1 MNTMI
6 EVNPPLRIIAL
17 DIETANLDMEA
28 EGLKFDDPTG
38 WQTAVVCIHNHY
50 TDRDNVYVAD
60 SMLEDIR
67 HRCARLRYDTKI
79 HAFSMMP
86 YHLRRWRNEGYLL
99 LTHNG
104 LGFDFPIMQKCVKD
118 GGVGQVKSLLD
129 KWPKNQM
136 MDTCAVLTATTGVRY
151 RLNHLIHGLLGEDE
165 SKLMDAANAPKEWA
179 KKNYEEVIR
188 YCIDDCRKTAQV
200 YLKAGEE
207 GEFRAIGKD
216 EYRTVPIN
224 EYYTTWVKSQE
235 V

>member
-1 MNTMI
+1 MI
-6 EVNPPLRIIAL
+6 EVNPPMRIIAL

-38 WQTAVVCIHNHY
+38 WKTAVVCIHNNY
-50 TDRDNVYVAD
+50 TNMDMVYVAD
-60 SMLEDIR
+60 SMLEDVR
-67 HRCARLRYDTKI
+67 HRCKDAKI
-79 HAFSMMP
+79 HPFSIIP

-104 LGFDFPIMQKCVKD
+104 FGFDFPIMQKSVKD

-151 RLNHLIHGLLGEDE
+151 RLNHLIHGLLGEDQ

-179 KKNYEEVIR
+179 KKNYSDVIR
-188 YCIDDCRKTAQV
+188 YCIDDCRKTAKV

-207 GEFRAIGKD
+207 GEFRAIGKE
-216 EYRTVPIN
+216 EYRSVPIN
-224 EYYTTWVKSQE
+224 EYYTTWVKAQE
-235 V
+235 D

>member
-1 MNTMI
+1 MVNTMI

-17 DIETANLDMEA
+17 DIETANLDMGA

-38 WQTAVVCIHNHY
+38 WKTAVVCIHNTY
-50 TDRDNVYVAD
+50 NDRDSIYVHPD
-60 SMLEDIR
+60 NYDEVVRKCGGKLGIVFKFEML
-67 HRCARLRYDTKI
+67 A
-79 HAFSMMP
+79 

-104 LGFDFPIMQKCVKD
+104 FGFDFPIMQKSVKD

-136 MDTCAVLTATTGVRY
+136 MDTCAVLTEATGVRY
-151 RLNHLIHGLLGEDE
+151 RLNHLIHGLLGEDS
-165 SKLMDAANAPKEWA
+165 SKLMDAANAPIQWA

-188 YCIDDCRKTAQV
+188 YCIDDCRKTCAV

-207 GEFRAIGKD
+207 GEFRAIGKE
-216 EYRTVPIN
+216 EYRTVPIT
-224 EYYTTWVKSQE
+224 EYYSNWVKSHKD
-235 V
+235 